1 MCSSYNELESYVL
14 TPEGE
19 MIIIISTLTIWNSLN
34 GRFVCYLTLLFIT
47 SFIYVLTH
55 RYLFYTL
62 IYSSILL
69 YFLCCSNC
77 FSLGD

>member
-55 RYLFYTL
+55 
-62 IYSSILL
+62 IYFIL
-69 YFLCCSNC
+69 
-77 FSLGD
+77 

>member
-62 IYSSILL
+62 IYNSILL